1 MTPEALHFADDG
13 RIPNSPLPALLYR
26 AAVAGQSAD
35 AIEHLLAGHGWTGAW
50 HNGIY
55 PYHHFH
61 STAHEVLAVAR
72 GTARVLLGGEAGR
85 TVDLHAGDVLV
96 LPAGTGHKNEGA
108 SPDLLVVG
116 AYDRGR
122 AWDTRRGD
130 PAEYAEV
137 RKNIAAVPMPERDP
151 VTGQVYPSLHK
162 G

>member
-1 MTPEALHFADDG
+1 MTPEVLHFNDDG
-13 RIPNSPLPALLYR
+13 RIPNSPLPVLIYR
-26 AAVAGQSAD
+26 AAIAGRSASE
-35 AIEHLLAGHGWTGAW
+35 IEDLLAGHGWTNAW

-72 GTARVLLGGEAGR
+72 GTARVRLGGEAGQS
-85 TVDLHAGDVLV
+85 VDLQAGDVLV

-108 SPDLLVVG
+108 SPDLLMVG

-130 PAEYAEV
+130 PAEHAEV
-137 RKNIAAVPMPERDP
+137 LNNIAVVPVPVHDP
-151 VTGQVYPSLHK
+151 VTGEAWPD
-162 G
+162 